1 MEEAHK
7 EALSKLEV
15 AHKNELREYDRH
27 SKIEVCTLYCI
38 DRVYVQVDMWR
49 QHLCTC
55 VMTSWYKCMYLFV
68 QCF

>member
-38 DRVYVQVDMWR
+38 DRVYVQVDM
-49 QHLCTC
+49 
-55 VMTSWYKCMYLFV
+55 
-68 QCF
+68 